1 MTACGKNAPA
11 KSNEAKGIC
20 GNWAYTHD
28 KETVIAVFH
37 KDDTAQY
44 EGKDYSFECDSQ
56 FIKLKDKD
64 GKTIYSVLFSVRRE

>member
-1 MTACGKNAPA
+1 MTVCGKNATA
-11 KSNEAKGIC
+11 KSNEAIC
-20 GNWAYTHD
+20 GSRAYTHD
-28 KETVIAVFH
+28 KETAIAVFH
-37 KDDTAQY
+37 KDGIAKY